1 MRVTYL
7 KLENVAGIMVGS
19 NKSVIEISFENARNK
34 IVTIVGENGKGKSVL
49 LSSISPFSGVTS
61 VDERSTLN
69 YIIPKKA
76 GYKEIH
82 YQNNDDL
89 YIIKHYYKPNKEDGH
104 SVKSYFNK
112 NGVELNENGNVS
124 SFLDLVE
131 IHLGLTPD
139 MMRLIRLGSNLNSF
153 IKLNPAKRKEYIS
166 NLIDDIDVYLK
177 IYKNINEDIKVTKTL
192 ISTNTNNI
200 YNCRITDILLEE
212 ENLKSLNKEIIDLEK
227 RKDNIMKQLGKIQS
241 LMANNDIIELRKKK
255 NDAESSLR
263 DFDKLEYQIKEKSLS
278 KTNID
283 SLISERN
290 NLNDKK
296 IDTQSKINSYRISI
310 DNELKQIEQIEVMIK
325 KITSNNDIQSL
336 INAIESFRNKISST
350 SKYIKE
356 FSYLGSPSSDISN
369 MIGKLSS
376 FNQIGQMIYT
386 LGNKPLDVYLKLKDE
401 DKSVDDFL
409 KKQVKNINSSLNDTN
424 IQMLLNELFK
434 DDIIITPACDTEYQ
448 ECPYYRLSS
457 VINNI
462 KSSLDETYDSET
474 LRYIQV
480 ISNNVDNILNE
491 LDRMNKIN
499 IPSGIRGEFKEEKI
513 LNRMKD
519 KLQLFDLSDL
529 SEYLGLLKEYEIYV
543 DNCNRLKQYEY
554 QLSIYKQSG
563 IESHIKSVNDA
574 KSRIEFY
581 KKNISVLTEEMKSI
595 NDSITDVDEKI
606 SIISKYNDSKKYQSI
621 IRSTL
626 DQTNKI
632 LGPLETAEKEKMEY
646 EFKLREITNAIN
658 ISRNNYR
665 ALENRINEY
674 NRLTKE
680 ANELSERYNDLSMIL
695 AASSSKKGIPIIYMK
710 KYLGRIQKLSND
722 LLYLIYEGDLKLSR
736 FNITADSFEVPYVK
750 NGTKIADVKYASQSE
765 NAMITMA
772 LSFALSNKASGN
784 YNILSLDEV
793 DAGLD
798 ESNRSASF
806 LKMLYRQMQLLNS
819 EQVFVISQH
828 ISQMV
833 NVPMDVIKL
842 SDIGVKSKNQNIIYE

>member
-1 MRVTYL
+1 
-7 KLENVAGIMVGS
+7 
-19 NKSVIEISFENARNK
+19 
-34 IVTIVGENGKGKSVL
+34 
-49 LSSISPFSGVTS
+49 
-61 VDERSTLN
+61 
-69 YIIPKKA
+69 
-76 GYKEIH
+76 
-82 YQNNDDL
+82 
-89 YIIKHYYKPNKEDGH
+89 
-104 SVKSYFNK
+104 
-112 NGVELNENGNVS
+112 
-124 SFLDLVE
+124 
-131 IHLGLTPD
+131 
-139 MMRLIRLGSNLNSF
+139 
-153 IKLNPAKRKEYIS
+153 
-166 NLIDDIDVYLK
+166 
-177 IYKNINEDIKVTKTL
+177 
-192 ISTNTNNI
+192 
-200 YNCRITDILLEE
+200 LEE

-833 NVPMDVIKL
+833 NVPIDVIKL